1 MLNEL
6 WKQNE
11 RSFDKPLVSTFFL
24 LNIFGREQT
33 NSATAAPASSKNM
46 MLSSPKFSQLLKAS
60 HGFYLGLQVFSFVPF
75 GQKLVSMHPKCRV
88 SS

>member
-11 RSFDKPLVSTFFL
+11 RSFDRPLVSTFL

-33 NSATAAPASSKNM
+33 NSAIAAPASSKNM

-60 HGFYLGLQVFSFVPF
+60 LGFYLELQVFSFVPF
-75 GQKLVSMHPKCRV
+75 GKK
-88 SS
+88 